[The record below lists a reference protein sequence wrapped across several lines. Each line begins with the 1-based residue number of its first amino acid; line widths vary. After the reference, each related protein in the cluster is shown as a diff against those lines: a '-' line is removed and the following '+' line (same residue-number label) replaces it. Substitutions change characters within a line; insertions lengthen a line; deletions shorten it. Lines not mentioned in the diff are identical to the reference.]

1 MLDDAHAAYVGA
13 GGASGLGGGE
23 RAARLDN
30 NGDGDHLVYSFFAVR
45 ICSGVAVLIP
55 YGVAVLI
62 PWHRNPCK
70 QLQQTTLDG
79 PRTRVGDKWYDGH
92 MSLPADR
99 HNGMNRDHGSTT
111 RDHEDGHGRDG
122 GPACVRHRH

>member
-55 YGVAVLI
+55 
-62 PWHRNPCK
+62 WH
-70 QLQQTTLDG
+70 
-79 PRTRVGDKWYDGH
+79 
-92 MSLPADR
+92 
-99 HNGMNRDHGSTT
+99 
-111 RDHEDGHGRDG
+111 
-122 GPACVRHRH
+122 